1 VSHLNTTEERLREA
15 LDIAREALLRSWRVM
30 RGTPGLLVLSM
41 LLGAAL
47 WVFVT
52 EEENPTRID
61 SLPAPLGV
69 QAVNVEAGLAIAN
82 QLPVVDVRL
91 AAPDEQWD
99 EISAG
104 AGLFFAFID
113 LRGLTEREQVVRV
126 QVEVQG
132 LHGVRVVQTIPETVV
147 VNLEDLTSIQ
157 IPVRIRPI
165 GTMPLGYELGGTSSE
180 RPTVTVSGPES
191 LVIRVSDAVADLNIA
206 GLTLPVAQTVSLI
219 PRGAGGGEIRGVGLD
234 PPALRVSV
242 EIRQST
248 LVRALPLRARTDN
261 APAAGYRVANV
272 VVSPA
277 TISVEGTLE
286 ALQQFEALDLDAID
300 IRGAQTDVTTAISIE
315 LPEGLGS
322 ADSLFATVVVQIAPI
337 DGSLTL
343 QLDPQFINILN
354 GLVTSPESPFVSVTL
369 TGPLPVLNTL
379 TADDITLTIDVAGM
393 GAGTYNV
400 NPSLDLP
407 EGVARD
413 TLRPETVSVTL
424 TPG

>member
-1 VSHLNTTEERLREA
+1 
-15 LDIAREALLRSWRVM
+15 M
-30 RGTPGLLVLSM
+30 
-41 LLGAAL
+41 
-47 WVFVT
+47 
-52 EEENPTRID
+52 
-61 SLPAPLGV
+61 
-69 QAVNVEAGLAIAN
+69 
-82 QLPVVDVRL
+82 
-91 AAPDEQWD
+91 
-99 EISAG
+99 
-104 AGLFFAFID
+104 
-113 LRGLTEREQVVRV
+113 
-126 QVEVQG
+126 
-132 LHGVRVVQTIPETVV
+132 
-147 VNLEDLTSIQ
+147 
-157 IPVRIRPI
+157 
-165 GTMPLGYELGGTSSE
+165 
-180 RPTVTVSGPES
+180 
-191 LVIRVSDAVADLNIA
+191 ADLNIA

-413 TLRPETVSVTL
+413 TLRPEPVSVTL